1 VIEMRSMELED
12 ALALCRIFEAAKLPF
27 WVDGGWGVDALVME
41 QTRPHSDLDLAVFL
55 SDLPAFERVLAK
67 EGYTRIELN
76 GEPDWNWVL
85 RNASGLSVDLHGFVW
100 DDQRNGILGDP
111 ANGEMY
117 PSGAFDGRGRLG
129 DLDVQC
135 IAAPV
140 ALMFRNGF
148 TPRAV
153 DHHDVALLCDRF
165 SLEIPSRF
173 RKT

>member
-1 VIEMRSMELED
+1 MELD
-12 ALALCRIFEAAKLPF
+12 DVLVLCRTFEAANLSF

-55 SDLPAFERVLAK
+55 SDLPAFERVLVK
-67 EGYTRIELN
+67 EGYARIELN
-76 GEPDWNWVL
+76 SEPDWNWVL
-85 RNASGLSVDLHGFVW
+85 RNPKGLSVDLHGFVW
-100 DDQRNGILGDP
+100 DDQHNGILGDP

-117 PSGAFDGRGRLG
+117 PSGAFDGQGRLG
-129 DLDVQC
+129 DFDVQC